1 MAKYKMPFNQYKS
14 CQRMSQKEF
23 SVWIEAVAKES
34 WDQGYAKALEQVPD
48 GSIVID
54 PNQAIIIEMEYD
66 MFKEVLLSV
75 PGVGPKLCDK
85 IIDKVYE
92 AFDSYTSGGGTQ

>member
-1 MAKYKMPFNQYKS
+1 MPFNQYKS

-23 SVWIEAVAKES
+23 SIWLEAIAKES
-34 WDQGYAKALEQVPD
+34 WQQGYAQALEQIPD

-54 PNQAIIIEMEYD
+54 PNNAMVVEMED
-66 MFKEVLLSV
+66 NMFREVLLSV

-85 IIDKVYE
+85 IIERIYQ
-92 AFDSYTSGGGTQ
+92 AFDNCTQEGETE

>member
-23 SVWIEAVAKES
+23 SIWLEAIAKES
-34 WDQGYAKALEQVPD
+34 WQQGYAQALEQVPD

-54 PNQAIIIEMEYD
+54 PNNAMVVEMED
-66 MFKEVLLSV
+66 NMFREVLLSV

-85 IIDKVYE
+85 IIERIYQ
-92 AFDSYTSGGGTQ
+92 AFDNCTQGGETE